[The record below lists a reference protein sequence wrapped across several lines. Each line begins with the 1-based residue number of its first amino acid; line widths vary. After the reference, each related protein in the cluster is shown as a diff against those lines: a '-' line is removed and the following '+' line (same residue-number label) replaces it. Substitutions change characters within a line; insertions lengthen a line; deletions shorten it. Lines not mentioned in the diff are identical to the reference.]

1 MLPRLLKANDIRKH
15 QINTLKIFNENV
27 AEIIEGEEYDL
38 YFNSGGNN
46 LCLKVSLPKDFP
58 NEKPSLKIIPTIVHT
73 WITSD
78 GDITSAPGLLN
89 WTVHSD
95 LGRVVQAIIR
105 EYQRTPPPL
114 AVNQSASM
122 SPTIPI
128 SKKIFFICQKLVF
141 IIEISDGEIRASPIN
156 FSTFSNMKSFSPP
169 PHPQQILSI
178 PELSTLTLDEL
189 QFLNENTDKQDEF
202 IEQLAPIKEQNKAL
216 DSLIQNVEE
225 LAESNFSKEDK
236 LKELKKSVE
245 NRLEE
250 ITKLAFENE
259 RLHSVYQQLYDKYA
273 PRNIQEQLKLEAEK
287 ADIESERVAE
297 SFLNGD
303 IDVDKFVS
311 DFIKIKTLS
320 QSRKTKEEKLGQQLD
335 RLEQAGF

>member
-128 SKKIFFICQKLVF
+128 N
-141 IIEISDGEIRASPIN
+141 GEIRASPIN

-311 DFIKIKTLS
+311 DFIKIKILS

>member
-128 SKKIFFICQKLVF
+128 N
-141 IIEISDGEIRASPIN
+141 GEIRASPIN